1 GTGFP
6 LASVTR
12 TAGAGETVPPATV
25 VAGIVTLAATA
36 DAGPVA
42 TLNAELVADASPAAE
57 APRRYPVPDRLISRF
72 ENVATPPTAL
82 AGAVP
87 ERVPPAG
94 LVEMEMVMGLV
105 APVTV
110 WPSAS
115 CTDTSM
121 AGVIASPAVTSLGC
135 CEKARRVA
143 APAVS
148 VTGEELAPERLAPV
162 KLSV

>member
-1 GTGFP
+1 GLPLRPVTEACSWYAVPAVVPMVQLPTVATPCALVVGVSPEAEPPFTVANMTLTPDTGFP

-82 AGAVP
+82 AVAVP

-94 LVEMEMVMGLV
+94 LVEM
-105 APVTV
+105 
-110 WPSAS
+110 
-115 CTDTSM
+115 
-121 AGVIASPAVTSLGC
+121 
-135 CEKARRVA
+135 
-143 APAVS
+143 
-148 VTGEELAPERLAPV
+148 
-162 KLSV
+162 

>member
-1 GTGFP
+1 
-6 LASVTR
+6 
-12 TAGAGETVPPATV
+12 
-25 VAGIVTLAATA
+25 
-36 DAGPVA
+36 
-42 TLNAELVADASPAAE
+42 ASPAAE

-72 ENVATPPTAL
+72 GNVATPPMAL
-82 AGAVP
+82 AVAVP

-94 LVEMEMVMGLV
+94 LVAREMVLGLV
-105 APVTV
+105 APGTD
-110 WPSAS
+110 WASAS
-115 CTDTSM
+115 GTDTPM
-121 AGVIASPAVTSLGC
+121 AGASASPAVTSLGC